1 MRHIDI
7 HICSKIE
14 VKKFKSMIPTI
25 NVFIS
30 RCYQNAEHLIE
41 HDIDRNRSYLKF
53 VDSSRGKQRES
64 L

>member
-1 MRHIDI
+1 
-7 HICSKIE
+7 
-14 VKKFKSMIPTI
+14 MIPTI

-30 RCYQNAEHLIE
+30 QCYQNAEQLIE

-53 VDSSRGKQRES
+53 LDSSLGKQRES

>member
-1 MRHIDI
+1 
-7 HICSKIE
+7 
-14 VKKFKSMIPTI
+14 MIPTI

-30 RCYQNAEHLIE
+30 QCYQNAAEHLIE

>member
-1 MRHIDI
+1 
-7 HICSKIE
+7 
-14 VKKFKSMIPTI
+14 MIPTI

-30 RCYQNAEHLIE
+30 RCYQNAAEHLIE